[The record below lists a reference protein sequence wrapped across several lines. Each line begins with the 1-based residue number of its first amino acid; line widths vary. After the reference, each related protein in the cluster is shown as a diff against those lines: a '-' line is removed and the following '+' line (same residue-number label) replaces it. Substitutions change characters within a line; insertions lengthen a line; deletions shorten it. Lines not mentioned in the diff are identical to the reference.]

1 MSLLTHLNLN
11 YLRIFLVV
19 YRTRSM
25 TQAAKELHLTQSGVS
40 QQIKS
45 LEETLNITLFDR
57 VNRRIIPTSEAEIL
71 YRECSRRLDD
81 LERAL
86 RQISNQDKEL
96 TGTIKIGLPPIFG
109 QQVLVP
115 MLSNFAAQHPLVNFE
130 LTIGLAS
137 EMTQHLLKGRLDFAF
152 VDADSADSNLIYQE
166 VAEQSLLMA
175 FPASLKVS
183 GSTTAKLDFNF
194 FAQLPYISYTEN
206 HSMLNAWFQ
215 SNFGRSP
222 AELKVRATIADC
234 NTAFLFLRDGVGAAL
249 LPETFLQELPSTQ
262 NSAIKIIEQKPYKN
276 VISVCRFEKRTL
288 SLTADRCFS
297 WLLDQLSTSKSVG

>member
-45 LEETLNITLFDR
+45 LEDALNITLFDR
-57 VNRRIIPTSEAEIL
+57 VNRRIIPTSEADIL

-96 TGTIKIGLPPIFG
+96 IGTIKLGLPPIFG

-115 MLSNFAAQHPLVNFE
+115 MISQFAAQHPQVNFD
-130 LTIGLAS
+130 LTVGLAS
-137 EMTQHLLKGRLDFAF
+137 EITPLLLKGQLDFAF
-152 VDADSADSNLIYQE
+152 VDSYANDNHLIYQE
-166 VAEQSLLMA
+166 VAEQSLLMVCPKS
-175 FPASLKVS
+175 FQDDNSIDASKYS
-183 GSTTAKLDFNF
+183 SFAKLPF
-194 FAQLPYISYTEN
+194 ISYTDN
-206 HSMLNAWFQ
+206 HTMIKGWFQ
-215 SNFGRSP
+215 TNFGRVPS
-222 AELKVRATIADC
+222 ELFVRATIGDC
-234 NTAFLFLRDGVGAAL
+234 NTALLFVRDGIGAAL
-249 LPETFLQELPSTQ
+249 LPTSLVEQ
-262 NSAIKIIEQKPYKN
+262 IKINNQDSILRIIDQKPFKN
-276 VISVCRFEKRTL
+276 VISVCRLTKRTMGPTAEQCYS
-288 SLTADRCFS
+288 SL
-297 WLLDQLSTSKSVG
+297 LHQLSAPSI